1 MSSYPFKICPKCKA
15 GYSLS
20 NTEYNDHVSSCN
32 SLKDIICPRFY
43 TYNELTINNN
53 NYCNKCKCYY
63 NNINNHYNKCNQKVE
78 IIEPYIIK
86 LS

>member
-1 MSSYPFKICPKCKA
+1 MSSYSFKICPKCKA
-15 GYSLS
+15 GYCLS

-53 NYCNKCKCYY
+53 
-63 NNINNHYNKCNQKVE
+63 INNHYNKCNQKVK